1 MHQPP
6 SLQQLADRIVHL
18 EEKVDLIHKE
28 LIDLQ
33 RGQTVPQ
40 TIAAPSAIAYP
51 WVNKEILKRR
61 METLFKTLS
70 IQRTPI
76 GALALQEQMSQIGL
90 DPDELSRAIIEAREE

>member
-1 MHQPP
+1 
-6 SLQQLADRIVHL
+6 
-18 EEKVDLIHKE
+18 VD
-28 LIDLQ
+28 
-33 RGQTVPQ
+33 
-40 TIAAPSAIAYP
+40 
-51 WVNKEILKRR
+51 KEILKRR